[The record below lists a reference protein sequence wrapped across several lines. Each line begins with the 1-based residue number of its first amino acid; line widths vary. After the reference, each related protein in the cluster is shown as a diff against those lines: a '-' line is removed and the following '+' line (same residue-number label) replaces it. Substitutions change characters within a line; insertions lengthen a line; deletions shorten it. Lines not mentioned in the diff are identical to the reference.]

1 MGLEPTF
8 SHDTLAWPLAGAGA
22 LPLEPG
28 DPALAIPRGALQLCP
43 RDMAEQGSIVG
54 IDPELAPPQDESP
67 TTAPV
72 RPATEAR
79 KWSIAVVASC
89 VLHAAVAMVLLSAPL
104 AWRAPE
110 DPTQVEGADQA
121 GMMLAGNANEDQAM
135 AGEVTKVTLVP
146 MVEPKPIKTIEA
158 QPVTAEES
166 VQPVEQA
173 AAEAPVTETVEPV
186 TEAAPPPVAAERL
199 QPEKPDTAAPANSE
213 PEILAAAPQQPDPSE
228 NVVQQAV
235 TAEPV
240 EPVEEAKAVAPQ
252 IAEAVTD
259 EAIETPQA
267 VEVVPAPRPVEQ
279 EKAPAKPKP
288 VRQAKEEI
296 KEPPA
301 QSARK
306 KTSSGSGGANQADAK
321 RGVADGKTKGDTAIA
336 SKGGAKSSAG
346 NAAVS
351 NYPGKVA
358 SRLRRTARTLSRAAQ
373 ASARNNAQVSFVV
386 GAGGDVR
393 SIRLVKS
400 SGSPGLDEAAL
411 SIIKRAAPFPPI
423 PPQAER
429 ASWAFTLPI
438 GPF

>member
-1 MGLEPTF
+1 MV
-8 SHDTLAWPLAGAGA
+8 
-22 LPLEPG
+22 
-28 DPALAIPRGALQLCP
+28 
-43 RDMAEQGSIVG
+43 EQGSIVG
-54 IDPELAPPQDESP
+54 IDPELAPPQDESQ
-67 TTAPV
+67 TTT
-72 RPATEAR
+72 PAQPAIEAR
-79 KWSIAVVASC
+79 KWPIAVVASC

-104 AWRAPE
+104 AWRTPE
-110 DPTQVEGADQA
+110 DPTQVEGADQT
-121 GMMLAGNANEDQAM
+121 GMMLAGNANEDHAM

-166 VQPVEQA
+166 IQPVEQA
-173 AAEAPVTETVEPV
+173 ATEVPLSETLEPV
-186 TEAAPPPVAAERL
+186 TEVAPPPAAIEQL
-199 QPEKPDTAAPANSE
+199 QPEKPDTAVQPNPAL
-213 PEILAAAPQQPDPSE
+213 EILAVAPQQPDTSE
-228 NVVQQAV
+228 NTVQQSVQADP
-235 TAEPV
+235 A
-240 EPVEEAKAVAPQ
+240 EPVEEAKAAVPPVP
-252 IAEAVTD
+252 EAVTD
-259 EAIETPQA
+259 ETVETPKV

-279 EKAPAKPKP
+279 KTATAKSKP
-288 VRQAKEEI
+288 VRQAKEESR
-296 KEPPA
+296 ETPVRPM
-301 QSARK
+301 RR
-306 KTSSGSGGANQADAK
+306 KTSSGSGGANQADTK

-358 SRLRRTARTLSRAAQ
+358 SRLRRVARTLSRAAQ
-373 ASARNNAQVSFVV
+373 ASAHNNAQVSFVV